1 MTVKSHKKHEHS
13 KIFYTD
19 DVKSLS
25 NASGRPWE
33 CVASILALLTYKQS
47 QESRFDLDVWRTPK
61 RHTFVGLNGLESTSE
76 HYPRSRNL
84 RIHVL
89 VVVSNF

>member
-1 MTVKSHKKHEHS
+1 M
-13 KIFYTD
+13 FYID
-19 DVKSLS
+19 DVNSLS